1 VSVSH
6 SEGPPDPGGRQ
17 GPPDPGGR
25 QGPSDPGGG
34 QGPPVRGGGEAPPV
48 DPARTPIGS
57 EPPAQPNDVGT
68 PAGEVPS
75 TRTGTAFKSL
85 IAGAIVLILLLVF
98 ILENTKTVKI
108 GYFGASFNLPL
119 GVALLLAAIGG
130 ALLAGILGTARIL
143 QLRRHVR
150 RHL

>member
-1 VSVSH
+1 MSFPTS
-6 SEGPPDPGGRQ
+6 G
-17 GPPDPGGR
+17 
-25 QGPSDPGGG
+25 
-34 QGPPVRGGGEAPPV
+34 APPERGERGA
-48 DPARTPIGS
+48 PAEPLVEPAPGTEPKTP
-57 EPPAQPNDVGT
+57 P

-75 TRTGTAFKSL
+75 TRTGTAFKTL

-98 ILENTKTVKI
+98 ILENTRRVKI
-108 GYFGASFNLPL
+108 AYFGAGFHLPL